1 VVSWGE
7 FERAEPEFAARVR
20 RLLDAHKVKI
30 LATLRAD
37 GSPRTSGVEVDLAD
51 GELGFGS
58 MPGARK
64 GSDLRRDPRFALHCA
79 PLDWS
84 AEPDSGDAKI
94 AGRAVSTGPMA
105 GEMPGE
111 VAGEG
116 FRVDL
121 TEVVVTS
128 LNEAGTMLRVDSWRP
143 GRGLRRV
150 ERA

>member
-1 VVSWGE
+1 MVSWGE
-7 FERAEPEFAARVR
+7 FESAEPEFAARVR

-30 LATLRAD
+30 LATLRSD
-37 GSPRTSGVEVDLAD
+37 GSPRTSGVELDFAD
-51 GELGFGS
+51 GELVFGS

-64 GSDLRRDPRFALHCA
+64 GADLRRNPRFALHSA

-94 AGRAVSTGPMA
+94 AGRAVSTGPLA
-105 GEMPGE
+105 GEVEGE
-111 VAGEG
+111 S

-143 GRGLRRV
+143 DRGLRRV

>member
-1 VVSWGE
+1 MVSWGE
-7 FERAEPEFAARVR
+7 FESAEPEFAARVR

-30 LATLRAD
+30 LATLRSD
-37 GSPRTSGVEVDLAD
+37 GSPRTSGVEIDFAD

-64 GSDLRRDPRFALHCA
+64 GADLRRDPRFALHSA

-94 AGRAVSTGPMA
+94 AGRAVSTGPPA
-105 GEMPGE
+105 GEVE
-111 VAGEG
+111 GEG

-143 GRGLRRV
+143 DRGLRRV

>member
-1 VVSWGE
+1 MVSWGE
-7 FERAEPEFAARVR
+7 FESAEPEFAARVR

-30 LATLRAD
+30 LATLRSD
-37 GSPRTSGVEVDLAD
+37 GSPRTSGVEIDFAD

-64 GSDLRRDPRFALHCA
+64 GADLRRDPRFALHSA

-94 AGRAVSTGPMA
+94 AGRAVSTGPLA
-105 GEMPGE
+105 GEVE
-111 VAGEG
+111 GEG

-121 TEVVVTS
+121 TEVVATS

-143 GRGLRRV
+143 DRGLRRV